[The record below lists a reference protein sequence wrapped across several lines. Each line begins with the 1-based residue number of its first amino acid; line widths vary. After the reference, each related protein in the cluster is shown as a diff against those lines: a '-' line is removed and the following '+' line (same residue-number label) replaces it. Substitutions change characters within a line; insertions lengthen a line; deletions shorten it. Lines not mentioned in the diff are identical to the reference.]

1 MKKTSLIF
9 LTIAAL
15 LSPCLVK
22 AQGQQRQRSA
32 MQSGGLTI
40 ELVVGLV
47 RAGVPTERVVEL
59 IQQTPSHFDMTV
71 ESLNNLQ
78 NDRVPTAV
86 LNAMLRSGRDVTGTQ
101 QGQPVAQPQGGF
113 GPPPVAQPQGNFG
126 PPPAGGFPNP
136 PRQPQQPQQ
145 PQAADPGRLDQAG
158 NFPIPGR
165 WTPPA
170 RQEASGCPNLDRGR
184 VHNVD
189 LDFETGSSSHAR
201 LCDSGMHC
209 FALRN
214 ANPLYDWV
222 VTVNV
227 TEPTGNPFD
236 LLNDAIGALKN
247 LGTGPAPAAAKTTT
261 AGVSSTDPCP
271 PNLPAILADV
281 EAKAATLRQLLATL
295 VPGKDSS
302 GKAIY
307 IPLSTTRR
315 NWVPV
320 PAAFDAFEEAVRRLQ
335 RELQASGAENCP
347 SDLLRKAEAI
357 ILDDYPKVRT
367 NYEEIATKLSRPT
380 VIYHARPLDPTS
392 TVDLVATP
400 SYAGT
405 AGTPKTFHFDPCFPI
420 LSSSAGFL
428 LTGLQARTYA
438 SATSPDPA
446 DPTKTQNVLRV
457 DYGAGI
463 RPALAALLTANIPH
477 LNRKNY
483 GFGVTAGLVFDVSN
497 GKADTS
503 RFGLFAGPSFRVTPW
518 MFLTPGAHFGE
529 FADFP
534 QGFNRPGQVIPA
546 NTGTPTPTKRYTA
559 KFAFAITFKIR
570 DLGASSGST
579 EAKQK

>member
-1 MKKTSLIF
+1 MKVTLIIF
-9 LTIAAL
+9 LAFIL
-15 LSPCLVK
+15 LFPDPTMAK
-22 AQGQQRQRSA
+22 AQERPARPQQS
-32 MQSGGLTI
+32 SGLTAGEVVGLLKRGTPP
-40 ELVVGLV
+40 ELVVEV
-47 RAGVPTERVVEL
+47 IRR
-59 IQQTPSHFDMTV
+59 TPSNFDLTA
-71 ESLNNLQ
+71 EEIKSLINAGIP
-78 NDRVPTAV
+78 DAV
-86 LNAMLRSGRDVTGTQ
+86 LNAMLRSGRNVTGTQ
-101 QGQPVAQPQGGF
+101 QPAPVARLQED
-113 GPPPVAQPQGNFG
+113 FG
-126 PPPAGGFPNP
+126 PPPATGFSP
-136 PRQPQQPQQ
+136 QPHQ
-145 PQAADPGRLDQAG
+145 PQAADPGRLDPAR
-158 NFPIPGR
+158 NFPVPGR

-170 RQEASGCPNLDRGR
+170 RQEASGCPDLDRGK
-184 VHNVD
+184 VHKVD

-236 LLNDAIGALKN
+236 LLNDAIQTLKN
-247 LGTGPAPAAAKTTT
+247 LGTGAAPAAARTTT
-261 AGVSSTDPCP
+261 AGISSTDPCP
-271 PNLPAILADV
+271 PDLPAIVADV

-307 IPLSTTRR
+307 IFLATTRR
-315 NWVPV
+315 NWEPV

-335 RELQASGAENCP
+335 RELRAPGAQNCP
-347 SDLLRKAEAI
+347 ADLLRKAEAI

-367 NYEEIATKLSRPT
+367 NYQEIATKLSRPT

-400 SYAGT
+400 SYAGV
-405 AGTPKTFHFDPCFPI
+405 AATPKTFHFDPCFPI
-420 LSSSAGFL
+420 LSASAGFL

-446 DPTKTQNVLRV
+446 DLTKTQNVLRV

-463 RPALAALLTANIPH
+463 RPAMAALLTANIPH

-483 GFGVTAGLVFDVSN
+483 GLGVTAGLVFDVLN

-503 RFGLFAGPSFRVTPW
+503 RFGFFGGPSFRVTPW
-518 MFLTPGAHFGE
+518 VFLTPGAHFGE

-534 QGFNRPGQVIPA
+534 QGFNRSGQVIPA

-570 DLGASSGST
+570 DLGAPTGSS
-579 EAKQK
+579 EAKPK